1 MMRFGRRAR
10 LVLLFVGM
18 TMLSFTVAT
27 AAGQLMPKSRHALP
41 PKVSPQ
47 PPQPQLVLLGRGA
60 EDASRVLT
68 TVQNGFL
75 PFVPV
80 LPAAAAFPPG
90 YELAQ
95 AESHI
100 QSGKFASLDIDYVAS
115 GNAQVQLFESN
126 SPNTKPV
133 SAPVEASDSLV
144 IGGASW
150 RYLRLS
156 FPQPSGTPLVVH
168 FADRPFDGQTYVS
181 VSLDSRGD
189 LAAEKGQLI
198 AIIASL
204 H

>member
-10 LVLLFVGM
+10 LVLLFVGV
-18 TMLSFTVAT
+18 TMLSFTVAS
-27 AAGQLMPKSRHALP
+27 AAGQLIPRSRQAIP
-41 PKVSPQ
+41 PQASPNT
-47 PPQPQLVLLGRGA
+47 PQPQLVLLGRGA

-68 TVQNGFL
+68 TVRNGFL

-80 LPAAAAFPPG
+80 VPAALPPG

-100 QSGKFASLDIDYVAS
+100 QSGQFAILDIDYVAS
-115 GNAQVQLFESN
+115 GNAQIQLFESN

-133 SAPVEASDSLV
+133 IAPVEATDTLL
-144 IGGASW
+144 IRGTSW
-150 RYLRLS
+150 HYLRLS
-156 FPQPSGTPLVVH
+156 FPQPNGTPLVVH

-181 VSLDSRGD
+181 VSLDSRGN